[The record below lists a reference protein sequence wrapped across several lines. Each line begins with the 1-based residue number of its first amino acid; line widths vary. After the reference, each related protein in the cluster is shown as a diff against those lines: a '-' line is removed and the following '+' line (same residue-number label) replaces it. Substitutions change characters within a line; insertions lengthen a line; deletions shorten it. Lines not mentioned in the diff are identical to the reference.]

1 MIILNEIINDV
12 EVITI
17 KSDHLTLSV
26 VPSLGGKIIRLF
38 NTRLNKEFLW
48 TNKDLSLRTNQA
60 GADYDANFIGGIDE
74 LLPNDIPETID
85 GILYPDHGELWTSNL
100 QCETGID
107 NIHIYGLL
115 PLSGLYYSRTVR
127 LSNNSP
133 VVSMHYKIRN
143 DSGSRKHFLWKMH
156 AALQISEGY
165 KMVSNAL
172 HARVVDPLYSRFK
185 DMDPF
190 QWPFIDG
197 VDASIIPVK
206 DNTMDFLYLYD
217 VPAPEMQMHGT
228 DGSLFA
234 YSYDNKVFPYQWYFA
249 SYGGF
254 LDHYVAIL
262 EPCTSMPMSVNEAK
276 DKGQCTVLEPGE
288 ELLTT
293 VEIFAGK
300 KKNSY
305 E

>member
-1 MIILNEIINDV
+1 MIILNEIINDI

-17 KSDHLTLSV
+17 KSNHLTLSV

-48 TNKDLSLRTNQA
+48 TNKALSLSTNEA
-60 GADYDANFIGGIDE
+60 GADYDANFFGGIDE
-74 LLPNDIPETID
+74 LLPNDIPETVD

-100 QCETGID
+100 QYETGID
-107 NIHIYGLL
+107 NIHVYGLL
-115 PLSGLYYSRTVR
+115 PLSGLYFSRT
-127 LSNNSP
+127 LSLNNHSP

-156 AALQISEGY
+156 AALKISEGD

-172 HARVVDPLYSRFK
+172 HARVVDPQYSRFK
-185 DMDPF
+185 SMAPF

-197 VDASIIPVK
+197 VDAGIIPVK

-217 VPAPEMQMHGT
+217 VPTPEMQMHGT
-228 DGSLFA
+228 DDSLFA

-288 ELLTT
+288 EVLTT
-293 VEIFAGK
+293 VEIFAGE